1 MTTQG
6 RSAIVAAS
14 AIAGLGAAGVC
25 VLADNAR
32 EREGISTL
40 DPRVA
45 ADMVHLRA
53 PDLTLL
59 ARVLTFVGSEVVV
72 GVAAMLVLLALL
84 LRRSWTRATVL
95 AAGMAGSAA
104 LTVGVKLLVARSRPG
119 AADRLG
125 AADSSYSFPS
135 GHTLNSAVFLALLCW
150 LVWPLLSRV
159 GRSVTIPAAAVLAI
173 GIGWS
178 RLYLGYHWFTDVL
191 ASVLVAASWLGIVW
205 VLHRSVTVA
214 LLQRAPA
221 DALAVQPDRPRLRA

>member
-25 VLADNAR
+25 VLADDAR